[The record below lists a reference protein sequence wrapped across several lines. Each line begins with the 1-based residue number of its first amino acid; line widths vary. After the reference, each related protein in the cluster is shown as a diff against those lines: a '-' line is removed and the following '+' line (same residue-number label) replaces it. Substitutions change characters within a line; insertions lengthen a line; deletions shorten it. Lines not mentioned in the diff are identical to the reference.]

1 VAPSF
6 EPALRNTGL
15 GAQSAGSNILGT
27 AKFLSDLIFSHGL
40 VAQDENRPGSNSK
53 GSNMR
58 PAHHVLAHKTALNE
72 FGQGRE
78 TRAALEFGRTNTEP
92 IAILREK

>member
-1 VAPSF
+1 MSRRF
-6 EPALRNTGL
+6 EIPASARNLQFRISLGL
-15 GAQSAGSNILGT
+15 Q
-27 AKFLSDLIFSHGL
+27 FLSDLIFSHELGAL
-40 VAQDENRPGSNSK
+40 DENRPGSNSK

-78 TRAALEFGRTNTEP
+78 TRTALEFGRTNTEP
-92 IAILREK
+92 IAIMREK

>member
-1 VAPSF
+1 LSRRF
-6 EPALRNTGL
+6 EIPASARNLQVRISLGL
-15 GAQSAGSNILGT
+15 Q
-27 AKFLSDLIFSHGL
+27 FLSDLIFSHEL
-40 VAQDENRPGSNSK
+40 VAHDENRPGSNSK

-58 PAHHVLAHKTALNE
+58 PAHHVLARKTALNE

-78 TRAALEFGRTNTEP
+78 ARAALEFGRTNTEP